1 MREDAPSEQSVRAF
15 VQGVLAVHP
24 DADVAAIMTAW
35 RVRRGMT
42 LEADEATLF
51 TRIADEEVR
60 SWRQRPTYWAEVAEE
75 ASRRRPMSEGS
86 SAIGCLI
93 VLGFHIVGL
102 LLSVGLVGLVNVFLG
117 ARGAAFYFF
126 LPFLFIGVTQLLWV
140 IPAVLI
146 ARSMGRTETMKGI
159 KSAAALTFILNSA
172 CHGLIW
178 LPLTFRR

>member
-1 MREDAPSEQSVRAF
+1 MSEDALSEQGVRAF

-42 LEADEATLF
+42 LEADEAALF
-51 TRIADEEVR
+51 TRIANEEVR

-86 SAIGCLI
+86 STIGCLM
-93 VLGFHIVGL
+93 VLGLHIAGL

-117 ARGAAFYFF
+117 ARGEAFYFF
-126 LPFLFIGVTQLLWV
+126 LPFLFIGVAQLLWV

-146 ARSMGRTETMKGI
+146 ARSMGHTETMKGI
-159 KSAAALTFILNSA
+159 ISGAALTFILNSA

-178 LPLTFRR
+178 LPFTFQR